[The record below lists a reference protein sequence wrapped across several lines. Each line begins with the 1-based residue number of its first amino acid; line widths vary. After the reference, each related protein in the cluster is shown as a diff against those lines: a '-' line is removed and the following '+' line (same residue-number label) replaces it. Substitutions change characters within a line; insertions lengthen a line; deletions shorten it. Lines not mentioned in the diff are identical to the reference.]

1 MRLHSVLAFA
11 IAHAFAIALS
21 VAPALSFAFAFAL
34 ALALAF
40 ALTCAF
46 DQLQVYRD
54 TPDFGLALVSD
65 EARWRFRFSLLR
77 LSLACEF
84 ALFAFTVA
92 IVFFCFV

>member
-1 MRLHSVLAFA
+1 MCFGFCVCLAFA
-11 IAHAFAIALS
+11 LALS
-21 VAPALSFAFAFAL
+21 AAPALYFAFAFAL

-46 DQLQVYRD
+46 DHFQVYRD
-54 TPDFGLALVSD
+54 TPDFSLALVSA

-84 ALFAFTVA
+84 ALLAFTLA
-92 IVFFCFV
+92 IIFVLFSC